1 MLLSARSDTGN
12 QAEQMD
18 LPLPPSFKSLFREI
32 ILFLLS
38 ITLILKDPSK
48 YTHSAEEC
56 RKAVE
61 DELSQCET
69 ALLRTAR
76 EYKDHADKG
85 DFMNESIN
93 TADTLF
99 ALLLQNAFAL
109 SCSGMG
115 FEDRPPSPYCDLE
128 LIYRSWTSICHEKAV
143 REASA
148 GMYEDVR
155 LLREELDTI
164 ATIYMEQKRVVDRTI
179 QLRET
184 PQAKLD
190 IRLNKRIQS
199 FLDDGIK
206 HFSTLDAYAKEAET
220 LVTNYIRVSNEDNS
234 KAIYIFTTVTVIFLP
249 LNAVSSALGMNVV
262 DIRQTTRSS
271 SLFWEIAVPTTVA
284 VLVLCLILVR
294 IKFKFRFKRR
304 LGGMLLK
311 VFPKGWEKE
320 HMRVVKGL
328 PRQG

>member
-12 QAEQMD
+12 LVEQMD
-18 LPLPPSFKSLFREI
+18 LPLPPSFKSLFQDI
-32 ILFLLS
+32 VMFLLS
-38 ITLILKDPSK
+38 ISMLLRDANK
-48 YTHSAEEC
+48 YTTTAESC

-61 DELSQCET
+61 DDMDQCET
-69 ALLRTAR
+69 ALLRAAR
-76 EYKDHADKG
+76 EYKDYADHE

-93 TADTLF
+93 TADTLLG
-99 ALLLQNAFAL
+99 LLLQNAFSL
-109 SCSGMG
+109 SCSDREP
-115 FEDRPPSPYCDLE
+115 EDELYPHCDLE
-128 LIYRSWTSICHEKAV
+128 HIYRRWTSICHERAV

-148 GMYEDVR
+148 EMYEEVR

-164 ATIYMEQKRVVDRTI
+164 ITIYKEQKNVIDRSLL
-179 QLRET
+179 LRET
-184 PQAKLD
+184 PKANLD
-190 IRLNKRIQS
+190 IRLNKRTQT
-199 FLDDGIK
+199 FLHDMIK
-206 HFSTLDAYAKEAET
+206 HFTTLDKYAEEAET

-262 DIRQTTRSS
+262 DIRGTTRSS
-271 SLFWEIAVPTTVA
+271 DLFWEIAVPTTIA
-284 VLVLCLILVR
+284 VLVMCLILVR
-294 IKFKFRFKRR
+294 IKFKFKVRRR